1 MMFERGRLPPKQKKC
16 TEGQKEQS
24 AKEAH
29 CLGTTGCY
37 TLRLACFGGTLL
49 KGSLLTQLRLI
60 HGLGILEWRQTDRH
74 KGSLTSIMLLLDE
87 TVDDVIIYGKN
98 WYLKGLV

>member
-1 MMFERGRLPPKQKKC
+1 MKTREEKALLDKIIAGQRWGKMMFERGRLPPKQEKC

-24 AKEAH
+24 AKDAD

-60 HGLGILEWRQTDRH
+60 HD
-74 KGSLTSIMLLLDE
+74 
-87 TVDDVIIYGKN
+87 
-98 WYLKGLV
+98 